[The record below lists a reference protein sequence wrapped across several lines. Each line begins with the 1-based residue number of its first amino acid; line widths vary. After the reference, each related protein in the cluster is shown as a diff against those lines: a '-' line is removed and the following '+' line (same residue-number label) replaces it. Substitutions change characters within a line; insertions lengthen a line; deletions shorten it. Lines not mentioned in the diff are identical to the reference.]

1 MRHETFSWV
10 ITTKSLQNTS
20 EAASWRCCCVLKN
33 LTNFIGKHLCWNLF
47 LKHLQ
52 ALRSATLYF
61 IKNRLHPTQ
70 VLSCGIL
77 TNICERLLL
86 ILQEELMS
94 SFSRIFYSNEFLW
107 IFLISLLWTVYHGNT
122 SWTMHLHYAWRLSWQ
137 GKKKFST
144 TTKINLVKIH
154 FYSLASLAYYSN

>member
-1 MRHETFSWV
+1 MRYETFSWV

-20 EAASWRCCCVLKN
+20 EAASRRCCCVLKN

-107 IFLISLLWTVYHGNT
+107 IFLISY
-122 SWTMHLHYAWRLSWQ
+122 SEQYTM
-137 GKKKFST
+137 
-144 TTKINLVKIH
+144 VIH
-154 FYSLASLAYYSN
+154 HEQCIFIMRGDSADRERKNFQQLPKLI